1 MKSILNF
8 FPANA
13 KSNISV
19 FKRLNGAVFF
29 LWCVSLLASFS
40 YIKSL
45 QGRLFDDADI
55 SAGPGNND
63 ELSVKEEKTVEGK
76 PFSYY
81 DDIIK
86 KRSLFKG
93 IALPQE
99 KKNKKTLSQ
108 TASELL
114 ANYSLKG
121 ILSEDSPQAIIE
133 DKKTKQTFFLNK
145 GDSLGE
151 FLIEEINEGKITL
164 DLEGQKVEMSL

>member
-1 MKSILNF
+1 MKPIFNF

-13 KSNISV
+13 KNNISV
-19 FKRLNGAVFF
+19 FKRVNGALFF
-29 LWCVSLLASFS
+29 LWCVFLLASFS
-40 YIKSL
+40 HIKSL
-45 QGRLFDDADI
+45 RGRLFDEADI
-55 SAGPGNND
+55 SAGPADIDGI
-63 ELSVKEEKTVEGK
+63 SVKEERKVEGR
-76 PFSYY
+76 PISYY

-86 KRSLFKG
+86 KRNLFKG

-133 DKKTKQTFFLNK
+133 DKKTKQTYFLNK

>member
-1 MKSILNF
+1 MKPIFNF

-13 KSNISV
+13 KNNISV
-19 FKRLNGAVFF
+19 FKRANGALFF
-29 LWCVSLLASFS
+29 LWCVFLLASFS
-40 YIKSL
+40 HIKSL
-45 QGRLFDDADI
+45 RGRLFDEADI
-55 SAGPGNND
+55 SAGPGDND
-63 ELSVKEEKTVEGK
+63 GISVKEERKVEGR

-86 KRSLFKG
+86 KRNLFKG
-93 IALPQE
+93 IASPRE
-99 KKNKKTLSQ
+99 KKNKKTSSQ

-133 DKKTKQTFFLNK
+133 DKKTKQTYFLNK
-145 GDSLGE
+145 GDSLGG

-164 DLEGQKVEMSL
+164 DLEGQKVKMSL